1 MSSAETTW
9 TSSDEITTMRSP
21 RAAIGLLAAL
31 VTVSLAVSLAG
42 CGGPSGSAASTGT
55 AGSSSRLTSDA
66 ALPTQVPTGT
76 TLVIADQAEYQLW
89 TSRPPTATPHSSP
102 IGRPCWPPSVSDNVR
117 RERLSRDH
125 IARL

>member
-1 MSSAETTW
+1 
-9 TSSDEITTMRSP
+9 MRSP

-31 VTVSLAVSLAG
+31 DAVSLTVMLAG
-42 CGGPSGSAASTGT
+42 CGGPSGSAGYRGT
-55 AGSSSRLTSDA
+55 AGSSSGLTSDA

-76 TLVIADQAEYQLW
+76 TLVIADQAEYQLLDQP
-89 TSRPPTATPHSSP
+89 RAHRDPHSSP